1 MKLRTR
7 ISITA
12 LATAAAAGT
21 SAAVLAT
28 AAGASTSATALVPG
42 VSAHPVSQTLTFT
55 SVEEGQT
62 SFSKTLSVAQD
73 KDVNTAGKIIGYDV
87 IRFVYNPR
95 ANTGTISA
103 VVNLQ
108 GGFLYGQLHQTDSP
122 VSHGTVTGGTGAF
135 KGATGTITARALD
148 QQDDRT
154 AITITYHQ

>member
-12 LATAAAAGT
+12 LAAAAAAGT
-21 SAAVLAT
+21 TAAVLAP
-28 AAGASTSATALVPG
+28 AA
-42 VSAHPVSQTLTFT
+42 SAHPVSHTLKFT
-55 SVEEGQT
+55 TVEEGQT

-73 KDVNTAGKIIGYDV
+73 KDVNAAGKVIGYDV

-108 GGFLYGQLHQTDSP
+108 GGFLYGQLHQTNSP